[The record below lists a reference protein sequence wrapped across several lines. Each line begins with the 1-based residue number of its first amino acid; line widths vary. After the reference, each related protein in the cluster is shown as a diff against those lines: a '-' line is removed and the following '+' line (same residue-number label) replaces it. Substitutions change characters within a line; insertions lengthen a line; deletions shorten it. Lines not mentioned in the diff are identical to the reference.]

1 MFWTIA
7 SLILLVVLGGFISYY
22 GDLQGR
28 RWGRKRVSLFGMRPK
43 HTAIF
48 LTTITGGFISLFS
61 ILTLLI
67 VSAPLREV
75 ILHGEEA
82 IRQNHRLRSER
93 EKEVTLLKLT
103 ETQFNQTKN
112 SLEKN
117 RVLLSESQKHLK
129 NTSGQLAD
137 ETTQL
142 QRVADM
148 LATTQKKLDQSRLR
162 LVAIQNKQI
171 ELNHVNQSLAVGNSA
186 LGKQSRDE
194 SYQFREMR
202 LELTKAR
209 QRLKDLSQQ
218 AAIITDITPGT
229 GNELVTGYLRLREE
243 RICIRSGAELYR
255 FVVPGNL
262 SKAMVESMLQN
273 GLRHSSAVAMGYGAA
288 VVSGKLAVHVISGRK
303 EPVLAPDNNSV
314 VDLASRL
321 SGTGVSTLVVV
332 TSAVN
337 TVEGE
342 QCPVTLSTYP
352 LRPVFKPGEVL
363 ASCKLRGGVSSREL
377 LQEIASFLQDQV
389 KTAAHRAGIV
399 PRMDPKNGDSEIGN
413 FGPFSLVELANKIH
427 NIKGTSELKAVAI
440 TTITSADLLDA
451 RNLKLEVTAIGK
463 SE

>member
-43 HTAIF
+43 HTAIL
-48 LTTITGGFISLFS
+48 LTTITGAFISLFS

-103 ETQFNQTKN
+103 ETQFAQTKN

-117 RVLLSESQKHLK
+117 RLLLSKSQRHLK
-129 NTSGQLAD
+129 NTTGQLAD
-137 ETTQL
+137 ETIQL
-142 QRVADM
+142 QRVANM

-162 LVAIQNKQI
+162 LVAIQNKQL
-171 ELNHVNQSLAVGNSA
+171 ELTRVNQTLAVGNSS
-186 LGKQSRDE
+186 LGKQSREE
-194 SYQFREMR
+194 SYQYRETR
-202 LELTKAR
+202 LELTKAK

-229 GNELVTGYLRLREE
+229 GNELVTSYLRLREE

-262 SKAMVESMLQN
+262 SKAAAESILQN
-273 GLRHSSAVAMGYGAA
+273 GLRHSSVVAMSYGAA
-288 VVSGKLAVHVISGRK
+288 VVSGNLAVHIISGTK
-303 EPVLAPDNNSV
+303 EPITTSDNTSLN
-314 VDLASRL
+314 AMANRL
-321 SGTGVSTLVVV
+321 SGAGASTLVVV

-342 QCPVTLSTYP
+342 QCPVTLNTYP

-363 ASCKLRGGVSSREL
+363 ATCTLKGGVSSREL
-377 LQEIASFLQDQV
+377 LQEIATFLQDQV
-389 KTAAHRAGIV
+389 KKAAHKAGIV
-399 PRMDPKNGDSEIGN
+399 PRMDPKNGESEIGN
-413 FGPFSLVELANKIH
+413 FGPFSLVELANRIH

-451 RNLKLEVTAIGK
+451 SNLKLEVTATGK